1 MQQVNY
7 VVIGHIN
14 YAVRLTQGKTLMQ
27 SGLLDGTIIPTHSGK
42 CTTRLPYLTD
52 ALVFANA

>member
-27 SGLLDGTIIPTHSGK
+27 RRLLD
-42 CTTRLPYLTD
+42 
-52 ALVFANA
+52 